1 MNRDDQS
8 PEELMATLEVGD
20 VVKISTR
27 SGEAYE
33 FVLESIGESGMSG
46 AGITVTYDQIDRIEA
61 TRKTSSGDVVKVL
74 GASAAL
80 AAIIYYLLIA
90 PWQRL
95 TLL

>member
-33 FVLESIGESGMSG
+33 FVLESIGESGM
-46 AGITVTYDQIDRIEA
+46 
-61 TRKTSSGDVVKVL
+61 
-74 GASAAL
+74 
-80 AAIIYYLLIA
+80 
-90 PWQRL
+90 
-95 TLL
+95 